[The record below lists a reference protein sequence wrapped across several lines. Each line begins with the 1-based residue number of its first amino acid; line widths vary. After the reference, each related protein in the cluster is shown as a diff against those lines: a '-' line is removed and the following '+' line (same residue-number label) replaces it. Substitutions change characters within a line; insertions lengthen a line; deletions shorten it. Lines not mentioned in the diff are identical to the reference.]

1 MSCPSYSRNK
11 YRCLLRPNHNVIV
24 PNDNINETKQGP
36 QPRIYPYG
44 YPGIYPGYGYS
55 YPDYGYGYPDYGYS
69 YPDYGY
75 GYPGVYPGTR
85 LYPYVA
91 NEKKPRSTPTPKN
104 EKMSEYEYYSSSSS
118 SSSDDE
124 CDRHPYRCNPERYYR
139 RYTTHNGV
147 SPQRV
152 FDEQNQKPFPIP
164 KPTPNP
170 PIHRPPRP
178 RPPPP
183 PPVPA
188 SEMNHPDNE
197 EMPIKNKKQFA
208 KPFAKLLTKLTTPLS
223 PNDPIVS
230 NESNEKKEND
240 ISLGDSNLLEFKN
253 EEPILDSSCNLSNMN
268 ETKIYLKV

>member
-1 MSCPSYSRNK
+1 MSSASYSRNK

-24 PNDNINETKQGP
+24 PNDNINEPMSKPGPHP

-44 YPGIYPGYGYS
+44 YPGYGYPGYSYPGYGY
-55 YPDYGYGYPDYGYS
+55 G

-85 LYPYVA
+85 PFPYVA
-91 NEKKPRSTPTPKN
+91 NEKPKPKPNSTPKN
-104 EKMSEYEYYSSSSS
+104 EKMSHYDYYSSS

-124 CDRHPYRCNPERYYR
+124 CYEYPHCYR
-139 RYTTHNGV
+139 RHAKQDVNG
-147 SPQRV
+147 SQRV

-178 RPPPP
+178 KPPPP

-188 SEMNHPDNE
+188 SETNHEDYNE
-197 EMPIKNKKQFA
+197 IKNKKQFV
-208 KPFAKLLTKLTTPLS
+208 KPFAKLLTKLTTPIQ
-223 PNDPIVS
+223 NDPIVLT
-230 NESNEKKEND
+230 EQND

-253 EEPILDSSCNLSNMN
+253 EVQTAAIDPSMCNMN

>member
-1 MSCPSYSRNK
+1 MSSNYSRNK

-24 PNDNINETKQGP
+24 TNDNINESTPNQGP

-44 YPGIYPGYGYS
+44 YPGIYPGYGYG
-55 YPDYGYGYPDYGYS
+55 YPGYGYPGYGYGYPDYGY
-69 YPDYGY
+69 GY
-75 GYPGVYPGTR
+75 SSSGVYPGTR
-85 LYPYVA
+85 PYPYVA
-91 NEKKPRSTPTPKN
+91 NEKKPRAKSSPTPNATPKN
-104 EKMSEYEYYSSSSS
+104 EMSQHDYYSS

-124 CDRHPYRCNPERYYR
+124 CDRHPYRCNPEGYYR
-139 RYTTHNGV
+139 RYTTHDVSV

-178 RPPPP
+178 KPPPP

-188 SEMNHPDNE
+188 IETNHEDHE
-197 EMPIKNKKQFA
+197 IKSKKQFA
-208 KPFAKLLTKLTTPLS
+208 KPFAKLLTKFTTPIQ
-223 PNDPIVS
+223 NDPIIS
-230 NESNEKKEND
+230 TETKENE
-240 ISLGDSNLLEFKN
+240 ISLGDSNLLEFKH
-253 EEPILDSSCNLSNMN
+253 EESVDPSMCNMN